1 MLSPS
6 IVSQLLK
13 TTTLVI
19 ITMVLD
25 VVGGVTM
32 QINETDPLLE
42 LGDRITIAS
51 ATTTTTMDE
60 QHSIPVLDGR

>member
-1 MLSPS
+1 
-6 IVSQLLK
+6 
-13 TTTLVI
+13 
-19 ITMVLD
+19 MVLD

-32 QINETDPLLE
+32 QINETNPLLE

-51 ATTTTTMDE
+51 AAATTTTMDE